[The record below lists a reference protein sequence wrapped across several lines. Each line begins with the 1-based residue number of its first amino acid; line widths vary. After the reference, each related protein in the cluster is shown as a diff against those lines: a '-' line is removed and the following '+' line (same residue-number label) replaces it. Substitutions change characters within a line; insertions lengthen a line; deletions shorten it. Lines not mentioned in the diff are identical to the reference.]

1 MLAMPSNID
10 DTLDLILGE
19 TRALAAAQD
28 ANGRMLG
35 VVLASLGAIAPR
47 LDTHTDILRRL
58 LEAATQE
65 GGDELIE
72 LLTRFERLL
81 SDQLTEIRAM
91 RQQLGVLPDQV
102 EIAVQ
107 DGIHALRPAV
117 PG

>member
-1 MLAMPSNID
+1 MPSSIN

-58 LEAATQE
+58 LEAATQDG
-65 GGDELIE
+65 GGDDLIE
-72 LLTRFERLL
+72 LLARFERLL

-91 RQQLGVLPDQV
+91 RVQLGVLPDQV

-107 DGIHALRPAV
+107 DGIYAIRPAA